1 MQHTHPLGSSIRSD
15 KEELSVPSLA
25 IMVSTESDED
35 TPLLP
40 MLPSPNSFSM
50 TAIRR
55 LCCLDVSMFLRRV
68 VLPEPRKPVRMV
80 TGTAEEGLSM
90 SSRVGMSSSLSESDI
105 VVCGERKRFL
115 PSENCF

>member
-1 MQHTHPLGSSIRSD
+1 
-15 KEELSVPSLA
+15 
-25 IMVSTESDED
+25 
-35 TPLLP
+35 
-40 MLPSPNSFSM
+40 
-50 TAIRR
+50 
-55 LCCLDVSMFLRRV
+55 
-68 VLPEPRKPVRMV
+68 VRMV